1 MTAQWTTILEVVHP
15 NGETIFYLYTMGSR
29 IHLRIDCNFCS
40 VHEEITHMGTVA
52 SNQEIGSPLRLV
64 NM

>member
-40 VHEEITHMGTVA
+40 VHEEIT
-52 SNQEIGSPLRLV
+52 SIGLYTPGNSRNNFDQSL
-64 NM
+64 